1 MKQEDKDLLIE
12 KACEW
17 LRGNYLQYPSEDCG
31 DTAKFVKDF
40 KNYMKGE

>member
-1 MKQEDKDLLIE
+1 MRQEDKDLLIE

-17 LRGNYLQYPSEDCG
+17 LRDNYLKYPSEDCG

-40 KNYMKGE
+40 KNYMK